1 MLQSLSDRQ
10 TVFVVYLHHSRR
22 TMTISTPEPAHSSAA
37 LPVDANRAPE
47 ESQTTHL
54 VSITCHVENH
64 EPNPLGLR
72 PRRQHYVPQLLCGR
86 LGVFSCTGK
95 HTAVVARQVIKVTA
109 TNSKR
114 ISAQLFQ
121 DRRTAQLHYQRSC
134 QSPSI
139 TAESNLLL
147 SSSASDSSDLRDS
160 SRTWEHVVCTS
171 NDKHTKHQ

>member
-37 LPVDANRAPE
+37 SPVDANRAPE

-95 HTAVVARQVIKVTA
+95 HTAVEARQVIKVTA
-109 TNSKR
+109 TNLKR
-114 ISAQLFQ
+114 NQCTAISRPA
-121 DRRTAQLHYQRSC
+121 H
-134 QSPSI
+134 
-139 TAESNLLL
+139 
-147 SSSASDSSDLRDS
+147 SSAALP
-160 SRTWEHVVCTS
+160 V
-171 NDKHTKHQ
+171 KQP